1 MSLKAKSGIKSMDR
15 ILSQFRRIY
24 TDDGLGDKDFSEQ
37 ENRLKKAE
45 ARLTQGTVELAKA
58 AENLNRAALSVIPSP
73 KLKH

>member
-15 ILSQFRRIY
+15 IISQFRRIY
-24 TDDGLGDKDFSEQ
+24 TDDGRGDKDFSDQ
-37 ENRLKKAE
+37 EERLKKAE
-45 ARLTQGTVELAKA
+45 ARLAQGTVELAKA